1 MVKGTKEESE
11 EGLVEHRREW
21 YRLSYVIGDL
31 RYNVG
36 NSGGGGTGGE
46 DKLSSALMPECKGLR
61 WIQLM
66 EFKTEPEEEFEGG
79 I

>member
-1 MVKGTKEESE
+1 MIQIV
-11 EGLVEHRREW
+11 LRDRRPTVQC
-21 YRLSYVIGDL
+21 RKF
-31 RYNVG
+31 
-36 NSGGGGTGGE
+36 GGGGTGGE